1 MAIVR
6 MKKLSVIGL
15 DHVKKDL
22 MKELMRLGVVQLTD
36 QNGKLSD
43 EEWAS
48 FVSKDGDEET
58 AAKYDA
64 KVSEAAFALETLS
77 KADIGDGSLFPTR
90 RSVTRAE
97 FEQVLEHR
105 KDIEKRVEKILEFN
119 RRLIE
124 LKTEANKLESLRL
137 SLLPW
142 ERFDLDFSEAQTR
155 LTVVIPGVTP
165 GSVDPVSILQALDR
179 EVPESHM
186 EMVEKDAEQNYLSVI
201 CLKEHREKVLD
212 VLRQFGFSQ
221 APFEGKGNAL
231 EHLEACELR
240 MKEVAEELQK
250 VNGSIKAEALQKKE
264 IEYLHDQLVME
275 RDQQRIRSRLLV
287 TERTFYL
294 AGWVPRLA
302 ADKVAAVL
310 EKEDC
315 WYELEE
321 PEKGEE
327 TPVLLENRSFS
338 TPFEAITKLYA
349 LPNSR
354 SVDATPFFSFF
365 YAVFFGMMLSDAA
378 YGLILAVACFV
389 MLKKFRL
396 EGLTFRMVKMLFY
409 CGISTVFWGVM
420 FGGYFGDAVSVI
432 ANTFFHKQ
440 LVIPPVWINPVENV
454 TTLLV
459 FSLILG
465 IIHLFVG
472 MGLSGY
478 LSIKDGRPFDAI
490 CDVGFWYLIIAGL
503 ALWTPSFLGSGGESM
518 ARVGLV
524 LAGIGAAGVILFGGR
539 HKKGFGRVF
548 GGVSSLYGVT
558 SYLSDILSY
567 SRLLA
572 LGLATGVIAQVV
584 NTMGSLLGGG
594 IVGGILFV
602 VVFIV
607 GHVYNMAI
615 NSLGSFVHS
624 SRLQYVEFFGKFY
637 ESGGEEFEPFDQN
650 TKYVEIAR
658 EEN

>member
-15 DHVKKDL
+15 DHGKKDL
-22 MKELMRLGVVQLTD
+22 MRELMRLGVVQLTD
-36 QNGKLSD
+36 QDEKLSD
-43 EEWAS
+43 EAWAS
-48 FVSKDGDEET
+48 LVSKDGDEE
-58 AAKYDA
+58 AAVKYDA
-64 KVSEAAFALETLS
+64 KVSEAALALEVLS
-77 KADIGDGSLFPTR
+77 KVDTGGGLFITR
-90 RSVTRAE
+90 KSVTRTE

-105 KDIEKRVEKILEFN
+105 KDIEKRMEQILDFN
-119 RRLIE
+119 RQLTE

-142 ERFDLDFSEAQTR
+142 ERFDLDFSEDQTR
-155 LTVVIPGVTP
+155 LAVIIPGVTP
-165 GSVDPVSILQALDR
+165 GAADPANILQALEA

-186 EMVEKDAEQNYLSVI
+186 ELVGRDAEQNYLSVI
-201 CLKEHREKVLD
+201 CLKEHRERVLD

-221 APFEGKGNAL
+221 VHFEGKGNAL
-231 EHLEACELR
+231 EHLEACEQR
-240 MKEVAEELQK
+240 MKEVAGELQK
-250 VNGSIKAEALQKKE
+250 VNGSIGEEALQKKE

-275 RDQQRIRSRLLV
+275 RDQHRIRSRLLV
-287 TERTFYL
+287 TDRTFYL

-302 ADKVAAVL
+302 AGKVAAVL
-310 EKEDC
+310 EKEGC
-315 WYELEE
+315 WYELED

-349 LPNSR
+349 LPDSR
-354 SVDATPFFSFF
+354 TVDATPFFSFF

-378 YGLILAVACFV
+378 YGLILTIACFV

-440 LVIPPVWINPVENV
+440 ILIPPVWINPVENV

-465 IIHLFVG
+465 IVHLFVG
-472 MGLSGY
+472 MGLAGY

-503 ALWTPSFLGSGGESM
+503 ALWTPSFLGGGGESM
-518 ARVGLV
+518 ARVGLI
-524 LAGIGAAGVILFGGR
+524 LAGIGAVGVIIFGGR
-539 HKKGFGRVF
+539 HKKGIGKVF

-594 IVGGILFV
+594 ILGAILFV

-607 GHVYNMAI
+607 GHMYNMAI

-650 TKYVEIAR
+650 TKYVDIAR